1 MKLNKRLERY
11 LHMDMDFA
19 TFHLLAVVPQ
29 SHEDAAVLLVPRNIG
44 ENKYLNMRCRGGS
57 YWYCT
62 IDQMMADCVERG
74 YISRVHA
81 ALLKRSYDKFRR
93 KGV

>member
-11 LHMDMDFA
+11 LHMDMA

-29 SHEDAAVLLVPRNIG
+29 SHEDAAVLLVPRNAG

-62 IDQMMADCVERG
+62 IDQMMQDCIDRG
-74 YISRVHA
+74 YISRIHA
-81 ALLKRSYDKFRR
+81 AWLKHGYEGFRR
-93 KGV
+93 KNA